1 MESKKLKR
9 MLELKKRIEQA
20 KKGEVVS
27 AKHDLDEA
35 QERLVA
41 AQQEQDLRL
50 RELAAEE
57 VNVHELAD
65 RARFVVLAG
74 KQVGVARDVVAE
86 RDREVAVREEAR
98 MLATRDVKTFEL
110 LNERD
115 RDERRVVA
123 RRAEQSS
130 ADDISSS
137 RWSSKQ

>member
-20 KKGEVVS
+20 KKGEVVN
-27 AKHDLDEA
+27 AKHELDEA
-35 QERLVA
+35 QTKLLAAEREQDARVA
-41 AQQEQDLRL
+41 A
-50 RELAAEE
+50 LAAEE
-57 VNVHELAD
+57 VSVHDLMD

-74 KQVGVARDVVAE
+74 KQVGVARDEVHE
-86 RDREVAVREEAR
+86 RDLEVAKREEDR

-123 RRAEQSS
+123 RRAEQSA
-130 ADDISSS
+130 ADDIASS
-137 RWSSKQ
+137 RWSPK